1 MGQTYEVSEDPYSLT
16 LPSGGPDQAPD
27 FVNLFVAWDNVEIE
41 EMKLVSEALELIIG
55 MHSQSTYV
63 VQMAVTALISRRQ

>member
-1 MGQTYEVSEDPYSLT
+1 M
-16 LPSGGPDQAPD
+16 A
-27 FVNLFVAWDNVEIE
+27 VAWDNVEIE

-63 VQMAVTALISRRQ
+63 VQMAITALISCRQ